1 MNSVINKKMVGRPK
15 LTETQKK
22 QPITIRLMPHTIEYL
37 NSQKRS
43 NSRIIEKALQL
54 YRQEIVINDK

>member
-1 MNSVINKKMVGRPK
+1 MSIKKVGRPQ

-54 YRQEIVINDK
+54 YRQEIVN